1 MSLAIDTNKVISVL
15 IEGERMFVEP
25 GSFDLDSY
33 EFRYGDG
40 DGDFLGSGLGYQ
52 FRTVEGGLY
61 YGPLEAIQMVEVSG

>member
-15 IEGERMFVEP
+15 IGGERMLVEP
-25 GSFDLDSY
+25 GSFDLDCY
-33 EFRYGDG
+33 EFTFGDEQ
-40 DGDFLGSGLGYQ
+40 FLGNGIGYQ